1 MKKIT
6 ILSILYNY
14 ELELLGKERG
24 IGTLKERND
33 YIDELSNL
41 MAEEEIISLLP
52 DLLAKRSKKKT
63 AGIGKGFLFDQLY
76 NYELERLAGNCNMN
90 LPEGV
95 TEKNRDLIT
104 EELSRSFSA
113 PKLKAEFD
121 RIFKM
126 RGRKIASPPKNL
138 RTIISRISNSLY
150 GFEGKTTR
158 SLVKTLAVSLPD
170 TLKERGIQYRSRIDG
185 NTIKYGSF
193 ATILVGYGKSEKSDM
208 VNALIG
214 KALLLTRKARFIV
227 LVIKDTSGNNSLRA
241 VERGYL
247 QNSRIYVMM
256 G

>member
-6 ILSILYNY
+6 LLSILYNY

-24 IGTLKERND
+24 LGALKERDN
-33 YIDELSNL
+33 YIDELSAL
-41 MAEEEIISLLP
+41 MAEEEIIKSLP

-76 NYELERLAGNCNMN
+76 NYELERLAGYCGLN

-95 TEKNRDLIT
+95 TEKNRDIIT

-121 RIFKM
+121 RIFRM
-126 RGRKIASPPKNL
+126 RGRKVASPPKNL
-138 RTIISRISNSLY
+138 STIISRVSNSLFA
-150 GFEGKTTR
+150 FEGKTTR

-170 TLKERGIQYRSRIDG
+170 TLKGRGIQYRSRVEG

-193 ATILVGYGKSEKSDM
+193 ATILVGYGNSEKSDI
-208 VNALIG
+208 VNSLIG
-214 KALLLTRKARFIV
+214 EALLLTRKARFIV
-227 LVIKDTSGNNSLRA
+227 LVIKDTSGDTALRA

-247 QNSRIYVMM
+247 QNSRIYTVM